1 MQFCSEYGYDYG
13 FNGSDEEDF
22 EDAYQAT
29 KKKIRKLD
37 TNIISV
43 TFDQLLNPNEM
54 FAGEPK
60 MCKKCAAVMSHL
72 SAAHVTNEGEKKI
85 WTCEFCNEENDVTN
99 ILDDTNELPT
109 KDDVTFLIDVPATL
123 KSEDKKSCDMKPNSN
138 DDSYITFTLDI
149 SNSMDTPILSLRLH
163 SGTTPFVSV
172 RRKANFK
179 ALSRTT
185 TTKSNGISEPI

>member
-22 EDAYQAT
+22 EDADQAT

-43 TFDQLLNPNEM
+43 TLDQLLNPNKM
-54 FAGEPK
+54 FAGEQK

-72 SAAHVTNEGEKKI
+72 SAAHFTNEGEKKM

-99 ILDDTNELPT
+99 ILDDNNELPMT
-109 KDDVTFLIDVPATL
+109 LPFLLMCQRHSNPKIRSRAT
-123 KSEDKKSCDMKPNSN
+123 
-138 DDSYITFTLDI
+138 
-149 SNSMDTPILSLRLH
+149 
-163 SGTTPFVSV
+163 
-172 RRKANFK
+172 
-179 ALSRTT
+179 
-185 TTKSNGISEPI
+185 